1 MMEIPQAGVIYTWK
15 FHGQGQ
21 ILNGNSMGMPNL
33 K

>member
-21 ILNGNSMGMPNL
+21 ILNGNSMG
-33 K
+33 KA